1 MKGITTMS
9 EFNTIPNLNWLPI
22 EVPQNVKN
30 FIKALESSTE
40 LIDNVNVF
48 QYEVDEPRAIYTDFT
63 IEVKDYGEYLIE
75 MALDIDSENPGYSH
89 VQLTI
94 TAAVDENND
103 FDPDYVSCISSNLEN
118 YCDSLDGAESFLN
131 KLFRMVKRE
140 IIALQEEFAKN

>member
-1 MKGITTMS
+1 MA
-9 EFNTIPNLNWLPI
+9 EFNTIPNLNWIPI
-22 EVPQNVKN
+22 KVPQNVQN

-48 QYEVDEPRAIYTDFT
+48 QYETDEPRIIYTDFT
-63 IEVKDYGEYLIE
+63 IEVQDYGEYLIE
-75 MALDIDSENPGYSH
+75 LVLDIDEENPEYSY
-89 VQLTI
+89 VQFTI
-94 TAAVDENND
+94 TKVDED
-103 FDPDYVSCISSNLEN
+103 FNLDCDISSNLES

>member
-1 MKGITTMS
+1 MS

-40 LIDNVNVF
+40 LIDNVNAF
-48 QYEVDEPRAIYTDFT
+48 QYEIAEPRAIYTDFT
-63 IEVKDYGEYLIE
+63 IEVKDCGEYIIE
-75 MALDIDSENPGYSH
+75 MALDIDSENPGHSH
-89 VQLTI
+89 VQFTI
-94 TAAVDENND
+94 TDVVDDENNDFD

-118 YCDSLDGAESFLN
+118 YCDSLDEAERFLN

>member
-1 MKGITTMS
+1 MS

-22 EVPQNVKN
+22 EVPQKVKN
-30 FIKALESSTE
+30 FINALESSTE
-40 LIDNVNVF
+40 PIDNVNAY
-48 QYEVDEPRAIYTDFT
+48 QYEEAEPRAIYTDFT

-75 MALDIDSENPGYSH
+75 MALDIDSETPDHSH

-94 TAAVDENND
+94 TAAVDDENTD

-118 YCDSLDGAESFLN
+118 YCDSLDEAERFLN

-140 IIALQEEFAKN
+140 IIALQEEFTKN